1 MDTKRY
7 EEQLSLPI
15 QSEFFSNNSKLTS
28 TEMFFFSIIINFIIH
43 TFNTFIVKFNVVE
56 NKLSPVIT
64 SIITANLSF
73 EMSNV

>member
-1 MDTKRY
+1 
-7 EEQLSLPI
+7 
-15 QSEFFSNNSKLTS
+15 
-28 TEMFFFSIIINFIIH
+28 MFFFSIIINFIIH